1 MESFRHLHFYF
12 SIAPRLVGLAGI
24 AFRFFAPFGGS
35 FRGLALD
42 RSNDAARPELTASGR
57 IVCAAIGESIRLYY
71 LPGCNAC
78 VVFALVLLLT

>member
-35 FRGLALD
+35 FRGLAPD
-42 RSNDAARPELTASGR
+42 RSNDSARLELTPRGR
-57 IVCAAIGESIRLYY
+57 IVCAAIGETIRLYY
-71 LPGCNAC
+71 LPGRNAY